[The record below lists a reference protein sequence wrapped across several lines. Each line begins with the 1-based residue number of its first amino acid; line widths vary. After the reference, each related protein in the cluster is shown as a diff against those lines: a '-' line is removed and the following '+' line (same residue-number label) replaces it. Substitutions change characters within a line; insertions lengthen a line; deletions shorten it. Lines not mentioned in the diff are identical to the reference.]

1 MCEPITLGAIAGL
14 ATGIGTGT
22 AAGAAALGLGAA
34 LSTPMAIV
42 LGLTAGA
49 GVMGAASAYQQ
60 GQTAQKVAENN
71 ARMAEYAAE
80 DAQRRGEENVQA
92 IQRQASQLAG
102 RQRGL
107 MAARGLDLSAG
118 TPSEILTQTDF
129 FTDIDVGTARDNAA
143 REAWAS
149 RAEASNMRAEG
160 AAAMANARSQAFSTL
175 LGTAGSVAGKW
186 YDYRGPTSRQPL
198 PGWYSNPTSTRY
210 SSGTIGNWYG
220 PR

>member
-1 MCEPITLGAIAGL
+1 MCEPVTLGLLAGSL
-14 ATGIGTGT
+14 TAAGVGT
-22 AAGAAALGLGAA
+22 AAGATALGLGAA
-34 LSTPMAIV
+34 LSAPMAIT

-49 GVMGAASAYQQ
+49 GIMGAASAYQQ

-80 DAQRRGEENVQA
+80 DAQRRGEENVQN
-92 IQRQASQLAG
+92 IQRQASQLTG

-107 MAARGLDLSAG
+107 MASRGLDLGVG

-129 FTDIDVGTARDNAA
+129 FTDVDVGTARDNAA

-186 YDYRGPTSRQPL
+186 YNYRGPTSQQPL
-198 PGWYSNPTSTRY
+198 PNWYSNPANTRY
-210 SSGTIGNWYG
+210 SSGPIGSWYG